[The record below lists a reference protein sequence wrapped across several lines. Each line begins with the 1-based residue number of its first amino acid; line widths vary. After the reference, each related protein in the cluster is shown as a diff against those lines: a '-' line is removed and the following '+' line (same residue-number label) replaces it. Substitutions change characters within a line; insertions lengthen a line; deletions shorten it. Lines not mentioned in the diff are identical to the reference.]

1 MIIVMFI
8 VILTF
13 MISNWCWSSIASCV
27 YGCVDNNAG
36 IPGDSGGTDN
46 SRDNWYSSSNKTN
59 SVGLEKVG
67 QQILS

>member
-36 IPGDSGGTDN
+36 IPGDRGGTDN
-46 SRDNWYSSSNKTN
+46 SRDNWYSSNN
-59 SVGLEKVG
+59 
-67 QQILS
+67 